1 MHETESGRSSLS
13 VPDEH
18 RDSLGDEESGR
29 GNLLFPTRVDSQGSI
44 LSDFGLEPYV
54 ERTISP
60 KEVVRVEISYVRP
73 SYGTNVVLKWDYSC
87 RTEQTPAFS
96 IHYIPDSLDINE
108 MTSLLPYGQSGSRV
122 LFPSAYVNC
131 YAQPAYGVIPVSHLN
146 SGRFVFTWDNSSS
159 FSKRFF
165 KSIAYKTLITNSDLP
180 HEIHASIHLPRK
192 STFALPMIHG
202 PLNGGNAN
210 EIMIDFNT
218 QSLHVPFSLHYD
230 PIDGAKL
237 TNESDNLSSRLQDAM
252 SGSSPQPRRTMIPF
266 NRNKS
271 NIPVTPTSHVVPI
284 KDHHGVFT
292 LIWDN
297 STSIVTGR
305 NVDLHVRIK

>member
-1 MHETESGRSSLS
+1 M
-13 VPDEH
+13 
-18 RDSLGDEESGR
+18 
-29 GNLLFPTRVDSQGSI
+29 
-44 LSDFGLEPYV
+44 EPYV

-60 KEVVRVEISYVRP
+60 KEVVRVEISYNRP
-73 SYGTNVVLKWDYSC
+73 NYGPNVVLKWEYSC

-96 IHYIPDSLDINE
+96 IHYIPDSLDISE

-122 LFPSAYVNC
+122 LFPLAYVNC
-131 YAQPAYGVIPVSHLN
+131 YAQPAYGVIPVSDLK

-165 KSIAYKTLITNSDLP
+165 KSIAYKTLITASDLP

-192 STFALPMIHG
+192 STFALPMVHG
-202 PLNGGNAN
+202 RMNCGTISEMA
-210 EIMIDFNT
+210 IDFNT

-230 PIDGAKL
+230 PVDAGAL
-237 TNESDNLSSRLQDAM
+237 DESNGVHSRLQDAL
-252 SGSSPQPRRTMIPF
+252 SGSTTQPRRTMIPF

-271 NIPVTPTSHVVPI
+271 NVPVTPTSHAVPI
-284 KDHHGVFT
+284 KDHYGVYT